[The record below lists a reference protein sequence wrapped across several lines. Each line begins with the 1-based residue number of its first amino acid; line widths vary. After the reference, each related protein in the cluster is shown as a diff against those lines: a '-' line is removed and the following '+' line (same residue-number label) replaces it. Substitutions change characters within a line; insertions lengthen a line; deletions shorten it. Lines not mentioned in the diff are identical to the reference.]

1 MVGFK
6 KPRTAKGLNSR
17 QQPTP
22 PTHDELS
29 DAPSDFHGADPTEKD
44 ATELELEKL
53 LFGDETGFRE
63 GLKSYRD
70 DDENIGTLQSE
81 DRDKDA
87 FPEDEEADLEAL
99 NDNDVH
105 ILLCSG

>member
-1 MVGFK
+1 MA
-6 KPRTAKGLNSR
+6 RLNGIDVR
-17 QQPTP
+17 QPT
-22 PTHDELS
+22 TTSTRIELS
-29 DAPSDFHGADPTEKD
+29 DAPSDFGGTDPIEKD

-70 DDENIGTLQSE
+70 DDENIGILQSE

-87 FPEDEEADLEAL
+87 SPEEEEADLEAL

-105 ILLCSG
+105 ILLC

>member
-1 MVGFK
+1 MARLK
-6 KPRTAKGLNSR
+6 KLRTARGTDVKHQTTTSL
-17 QQPTP
+17 QI
-22 PTHDELS
+22 ELPV
-29 DAPSDFHGADPTEKD
+29 APNDFGGADSIEKD

-70 DDENIGTLQSE
+70 EEDKIGISDLE
-81 DRDKDA
+81 DREKDA
-87 FPEDEEADLEAL
+87 LAEGAVDLEAL

-105 ILLCSG
+105 ILLC

>member
-1 MVGFK
+1 MARFK
-6 KPRTAKGLNSR
+6 KLRVANGTDVR
-17 QQPTP
+17 QPTTTSVP
-22 PTHDELS
+22 VELP
-29 DAPSDFHGADPTEKD
+29 DAPSDFDDADPIEKD

-70 DDENIGTLQSE
+70 DDENIGILQSE

-87 FPEDEEADLEAL
+87 FHEEEEADLEAL

-105 ILLCSG
+105 ILLC